1 MFFSCPVVYGE
12 VVVIPDISGKYS
24 ARILMD
30 HCDKYACRGRARI
43 SLFRADTHEKIS
55 EIESDDFDIAINT
68 GPSSNQNFLSTEE
81 DGNIV
86 IGDFDFDG
94 HDDFA
99 VQDGYKGSY
108 GYASYDVYTY
118 DKKRKI
124 YSRNSALTRLAGGEY
139 LGMFQIDK
147 KRKRLLAYNKA
158 ADGVLYSFEFTSN
171 GRGLK
176 KVCEKTEI
184 WNQSNGIVEVTVKR
198 FAKNMWVT
206 RKRSFSA
213 ELYDLNKMAEPGRCS
228 FLNQ

>member
-24 ARILMD
+24 ARILID

-43 SLFRADTHEKIS
+43 FLFRIDTHEKIS

-68 GPSSNQNFLSTEE
+68 GSSSNQNFLSTEE

-118 DKKRKI
+118 DKKRK
-124 YSRNSALTRLAGGEY
+124 
-139 LGMFQIDK
+139 
-147 KRKRLLAYNKA
+147 RLLAYNKA
-158 ADGVLYSFEFTSN
+158 ADGILYSFEFTSN

-206 RKRSFSA
+206 RKRSFAA
-213 ELYDLNKMAEPGRCS
+213 ELYDFNKMAEPGRCS